1 MYKYTLQDA
10 QNYGPLKI
18 VSGVVPTSQQFTDYI
33 NEAQRR
39 LMRRGDWFDTDQVIS
54 LCVSGCVIQWP
65 RWVGAI
71 RGVRFGKGKP
81 ANIFNNWYSF
91 VGPHRHASGFHCD
104 AVIEDADLAPTA
116 NEVSGTN
123 GKQIRYYVV
132 LQADVGK
139 TITLFGTQYGGQ
151 PLQEQN
157 TAQQWQNGQTIAA
170 GMPFGVSASLVTRID
185 AISRQATSGMAYLYE
200 YDPTTGMLRDLAAFE
215 PGDTNPRI
223 RRSRIINKPFS
234 HNSPDA
240 NGIFWTKIEALVK
253 VQFIEVVNLRDF
265 LMIDNFDAL
274 KFMVSAIK
282 CEEAKDLQTSEAN
295 ITQAI
300 RELNFELRDKNSDD
314 QTPVRV
320 NAVIGRRIVNP
331 I

>member
-1 MYKYTLQDA
+1 MYKFTLQDA
-10 QNYGPLKI
+10 QNSGPLVT
-18 VSGVVPTSQQFTDYI
+18 VSGVCPTTQQFTDYI

-54 LCVSGCVIQWP
+54 MCVSGCVIQWP

-81 ANIFNNWYSF
+81 ANIFNNWFSF
-91 VGPHRHASGFHCD
+91 VGPHRRGSGFHCD

-116 NEVSGTN
+116 NEVSGTT

-151 PLQEQN
+151 PLMELNSSQN
-157 TAQQWQNGQTIAA
+157 WQQGQSISA

-200 YDPTTGMLRDLAAFE
+200 YDPTTGVMRDLAAFE

-223 RRSRIINKPFS
+223 RRSRIINKPFT
-234 HNSPDA
+234 HATPDA
-240 NGIFWTKIEALVK
+240 NGICWTKIEALVK
-253 VQFIEVVNLRDF
+253 VQFVEVVNPRDF

-274 KFMVSAIK
+274 KFMISAIK
-282 CEEAKDLQTSEAN
+282 CEEAKDYQSSETN
-295 ITQAI
+295 IAQAI

-320 NAVIGRRIVNP
+320 NSVMGCRIRNP